1 MTTRC
6 SAKASGGCSRA
17 GGVVIPK
24 GGVQWRLDTERL
36 VDLTLKTIVEF
47 REEMREFR
55 VETRKTLAEHSHR
68 LNVIEA
74 TIASLKAEVSA
85 RRS

>member
-1 MTTRC
+1 LINGGSSDAYE
-6 SAKASGGCSRA
+6 SAALLALR
-17 GGVVIPK
+17 GGVK
-24 GGVQWRLDTERL
+24 CGYLGERE

-55 VETRKTLAEHSHR
+55 LETRRTLSEHSHR

-74 TIASLKAEVSA
+74 TIAGLKADVGILLSA
-85 RRS
+85 CR

>member
-1 MTTRC
+1 
-6 SAKASGGCSRA
+6 
-17 GGVVIPK
+17 
-24 GGVQWRLDTERL
+24 

-68 LNVIEA
+68 LNVIES
-74 TIASLKAEVSA
+74 TIARLKANVGILLSSVPA
-85 RRS
+85 

>member
-1 MTTRC
+1 M
-6 SAKASGGCSRA
+6 
-17 GGVVIPK
+17 
-24 GGVQWRLDTERL
+24 
-36 VDLTLKTIVEF
+36 DLTLKTIVEF

-74 TIASLKAEVSA
+74 TIASLKADVGVLLSWTISKRA
-85 RRS
+85 WPRWKPAVK